1 MYRLW
6 QAAIELGRQKVDFLR
21 ELRNVAAESPSVR
34 PGILRMQPSPAT
46 LRDLDQRLRG
56 VGIIVPVYVI
66 AEINR
71 WLVVDKTLSTTD
83 ATGVTT
89 FPVTNALQTY
99 ATQMTSTGVNLTP
112 GTQAAIGMLMFDSAF
127 RFDFMNGNPPPALA
141 AQGFV
146 ITPQEEQAIRSAF
159 NATAENAA
167 AAFFSAGWP
176 GGSCLT
182 RFRVYDQYVH
192 SNF

>member
-1 MYRLW
+1 VYRLW
-6 QAAIELGRQKVDFLR
+6 QAAIELGRQTDEFLR
-21 ELRNVAAESPSVR
+21 ELRNIASETQSVR

-46 LRDLDQRLRG
+46 LREIDQRLRG
-56 VGIIVPVYVI
+56 VGIVLPVYVI

-71 WLVVDKTLSTTD
+71 WLVTDKTQSTTD
-83 ATGVTT
+83 ANGVAS
-89 FPVTNALQTY
+89 FPVTNALRTY
-99 ATQMTSTGVNLTP
+99 ATQMTTGVNLTP
-112 GTQAAIGMLMFDSAF
+112 ATQAAIGMLMFDSAF

-141 AQGFV
+141 DQGFA
-146 ITPQEEQAIRSAF
+146 ITAEEEEAIRKAF
-159 NATAENAA
+159 TPTAENAA
-167 AAFFSAGWP
+167 ASFFNASWP